1 MHDES
6 GDKLRISADFL
17 ARIMLFITLTERI
30 YQTTNPHTKL
40 KKQGVFKKKV
50 EHFAVRM
57 GEMRKKLYICRG

>member
-17 ARIMLFITLTERI
+17 ARIMLFITLSTRI
-30 YQTTNPHTKL
+30 YQTVEAHTKL
-40 KKQGVFKKKV
+40 KKRGVFKKKV
-50 EHFAVRM
+50 EHFAGRM

>member
-17 ARIMLFITLTERI
+17 ARIMLFITLSTRI
-30 YQTTNPHTKL
+30 YQTVKPHTKL
-40 KKQGVFKKKV
+40 KKRGVFKKKV
-50 EHFAVRM
+50 EHFAGRM

>member
-17 ARIMLFITLTERI
+17 ARIMLFITLSMRI
-30 YQTTNPHTKL
+30 YQTVKPHTKL
-40 KKQGVFKKKV
+40 KKRGGFKKKV
-50 EHFAVRM
+50 EHFAEQM